1 MENHREHREH
11 SGTQRW
17 QKRKITTLCDP
28 LCPLWFNLPYHDQ
41 ILWKGEKVCALAN
54 YRESQNLLVLTFS
67 VVGSSNP
74 PSRCSNHG
82 RHSFV
87 FLVSLDFLVK
97 SEERERREG
106 AMAQRLETTESI
118 RIRKSQTY
126 IRSNRARAP
135 QGHPICMSIFGASL
149 IVLSCLC
156 IRGL

>member
-82 RHSFV
+82 CHSFV
-87 FLVSLDFLVK
+87 FVSLHLCDFLVK
-97 SEERERREG
+97 SEERERRE
-106 AMAQRLETTESI
+106 AQWRKGWKPQNPSESENLKLTFAAI
-118 RIRKSQTY
+118 AHGRPKVTLF
-126 IRSNRARAP
+126 A
-135 QGHPICMSIFGASL
+135 
-149 IVLSCLC
+149 CLFSEQVS
-156 IRGL
+156 